1 MFLILCNSERTEFS
15 QSGTMAAHMTQNKET
30 LQR

>member
-1 MFLILCNSERTEFS
+1 MFVILCHSERTEFS
-15 QSGTMAAHMTQNKET
+15 QSGTMAADVTQNKET